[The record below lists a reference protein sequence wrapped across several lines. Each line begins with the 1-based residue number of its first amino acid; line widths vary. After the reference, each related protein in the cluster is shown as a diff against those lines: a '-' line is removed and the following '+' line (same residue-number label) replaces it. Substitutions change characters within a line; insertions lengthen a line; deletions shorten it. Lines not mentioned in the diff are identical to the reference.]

1 MLNIV
6 FLGGEDVS
14 ARIDISK
21 ILINLGCSINIIGS
35 ESKEV
40 FDNNNISYTKFNL
53 NREFS
58 IIDDVKSIIAI
69 RKILKK
75 YSKEIIVHAFDTK
88 LTVFLPIAAYGLKN
102 VKVVRTINGMGR
114 LFSEKSFK
122 YKVMIFIYRFIQR
135 LVKINVDFTIFQN
148 TDNYNY
154 FVNSQLT
161 TKTKSIVIKSS
172 GINLKEYF
180 TKVDDSTKSN
190 LLNNHL
196 DYENS
201 TTFIL
206 VSRLIKQKGIL
217 NYLEAAKLCH
227 LSGLRYNF
235 LLIGQIDSNKD
246 GVSIEEINKY
256 KKYVNY
262 LGRKN
267 NIKEF
272 LSIADVFVLPS
283 YYSEGVPR
291 VLLEASAMSLAILTT
306 QMPGCN
312 DVLVNGVNG
321 LMININDSVDLF
333 EKMKVIADNQEI
345 LKKMKINSKKHV
357 ENFGLEKVTTEC
369 FEIYKQISKL

>member
-21 ILINLGCSINIIGS
+21 KLIDMGCGVGIVGS

-40 FDNNNISYTKFNL
+40 FDSNNINYTKFNL

-58 IIDDVKSIIAI
+58 FIDDIKSVLSL
-69 RKILKK
+69 RKILKQNC
-75 YSKEIIVHAFDTK
+75 EELIVHAFDTK
-88 LTVFLPIAAYGLKN
+88 LTVFLPIAAYGLKH

-114 LFSEKSFK
+114 LFSEGSLKNKFL
-122 YKVMIFIYRFIQR
+122 ILIYRSIQR
-135 LVKINVDFTIFQN
+135 IVKHNVQFTIFQN
-148 TDNYNY
+148 SDNYNY
-154 FVNSQLT
+154 FVKSKLT
-161 TKTKSIVIKSS
+161 FKEKSTVIKSS
-172 GINLKEYF
+172 GINLEEYSRE
-180 TKVDDSTKSN
+180 VDDATRSKLRTEYDV
-190 LLNNHL
+190 L
-196 DYENS
+196 ENS

-227 LSGLRYNF
+227 LAGLRYNF
-235 LLIGQIDSNKD
+235 LLIGQIDSNED
-246 GVSIEEINKY
+246 GVSIEEIDKH

-267 NIKEF
+267 NIKEL

-283 YYSEGVPR
+283 YYSEGTPR

-321 LMININDSVDLF
+321 LPVNINDSVDLF
-333 EKMKVIADNQEI
+333 EKMKFIAKDQEL
-345 LKKMKINSKKHV
+345 LKQMQINSKKHV
-357 ENFGLEKVTTEC
+357 ENFSLEKVATEC
-369 FEIYKQISKL
+369 FEIYKKI